1 MAPATVSDALQR
13 VHRTFAHQCVK
24 RVWEEG
30 VADVN
35 SLLEVAG
42 VFCAPRAPTF
52 GIVRDT
58 CPDQDEPMSRWKA
71 AATIGASPLTR
82 TREPEAHFA
91 VELKVSL
98 WSARS
103 MPTPR
108 GSTSACL
115 VAEFAAEGVD
125 PGRPDQIVAIGAA
138 GGRAQRARNS
148 PGTLGT
154 TTAEL
159 GSGRKTDHC
168 RHHLSAARA

>member
-1 MAPATVSDALQR
+1 
-13 VHRTFAHQCVK
+13 
-24 RVWEEG
+24 
-30 VADVN
+30 
-35 SLLEVAG
+35 
-42 VFCAPRAPTF
+42 
-52 GIVRDT
+52 
-58 CPDQDEPMSRWKA
+58 MSRWKA
-71 AATIGASPLTR
+71 AATIGASPLTK

-103 MPTPR
+103 MSTPR
-108 GSTSACL
+108 GSNSACL

-138 GGRAQRARNS
+138 GGRAHRARNS